1 MEHEISILSA
11 RSIYEAID
19 KEKYDVVLIGIDKQ
33 GGWHFSDEQIF
44 LEYNATHQL
53 RSFTNKSDQ
62 QLALIPGRK
71 VDFLYHLSTREKPN
85 PLMSYFQFYMVPTVR
100 MINPR
105 FFKVIRDS
113 FVGAGILG
121 SAIGMDKEVTK
132 RLLHDAGISIPH
144 FQVVRQIDSNKIDLL
159 QIQAEF
165 GLSFL

>member
-1 MEHEISILSA
+1 MESKIKVGILFGGQSVEHEISILSA

-71 VDFLYHLSTREKPN
+71 VDFYTIYQPGKNQN

-100 MINPR
+100 MDQS
-105 FFKVIRDS
+105 KV
-113 FVGAGILG
+113 F
-121 SAIGMDKEVTK
+121 
-132 RLLHDAGISIPH
+132 
-144 FQVVRQIDSNKIDLL
+144 
-159 QIQAEF
+159 
-165 GLSFL
+165 